1 MQNWESLDRRETL
14 VTGEAL
20 KLEGML
26 KGIVAAMA
34 AIILGMI
41 GVLWTVLN
49 SQITQLRA
57 DFRESL
63 VELKADV
70 RVIQGEVRSGSKGL
84 DTLTERLTALIA
96 TLNDQE
102 RKKQQ
107 GGPQ

>member
-1 MQNWESLDRRETL
+1 MQNLESSARRETL
-14 VTGEAL
+14 VTAESL
-20 KLEGML
+20 KLEGMM
-26 KGIVAAMA
+26 KGLVAAMA
-34 AIILGMI
+34 TIILGLI
-41 GVLWTVLN
+41 AVLWTVLN
-49 SQITQLRA
+49 GQISQLRS
-57 DFRESL
+57 DFRDQL

-84 DTLTERLTALIA
+84 DTLTDRLTVLIA